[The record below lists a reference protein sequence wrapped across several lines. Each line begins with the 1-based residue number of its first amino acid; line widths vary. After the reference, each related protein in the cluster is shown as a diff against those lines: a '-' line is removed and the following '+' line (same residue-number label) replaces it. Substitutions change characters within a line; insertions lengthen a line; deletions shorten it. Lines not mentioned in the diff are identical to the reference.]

1 MFCPKCGIKNP
12 DNGKYCRSCGANLSN
27 VLAIVEGNLLPE
39 QMPVAE
45 ENRAELFSTGV
56 RNVILGFGFLAVGTF
71 LFTMP
76 PNDGIFWLLMMIPGF
91 SLLASGVSRL
101 IKADVLKKE
110 RTTRKNVIEP
120 PTFPET
126 RPNKELPPSQ
136 TDYVKPAKS
145 IFATDDLSPE
155 PLSVTEN
162 TTRHLEMK
170 TKNETMTLPKK

>member
-1 MFCPKCGIKNP
+1 M
-12 DNGKYCRSCGANLSN
+12 SN

-56 RNVILGFGFLAVGTF
+56 RNIILGFGFLAAGIF

-91 SLLASGVSRL
+91 SLLASGVRRL
-101 IKADVLKKE
+101 IKADAIKKE
-110 RTTRKNVIEP
+110 RKAGAISNQQTAFAATQTIKQ
-120 PTFPET
+120 
-126 RPNKELPPSQ
+126 LPPIQ
-136 TDYVKPAKS
+136 TDYIKPVKS
-145 IFATDDLSPE
+145 IYETDDLPGE

-162 TTRHLEMK
+162 TTRHLEIK
-170 TKNETMTLPKK
+170 AESETMSLPKK